1 MNNKYVLSSDQYNDF
16 YNFIKAHQDLNYN
29 QLDLYEKYGQSPFS
43 KFSWYMEADNN
54 HELII
59 FNYLLAK
66 WIDKQISN
74 SDSSIKEK
82 FRFFKDI
89 LDNSFINISY
99 QEIDTDFINNMF
111 IVKDRQGNLE
121 DNLIKLIG
129 QKI

>member
-1 MNNKYVLSSDQYNDF
+1 MNNKYVLSSAQYNDF

>member
-1 MNNKYVLSSDQYNDF
+1 M
-16 YNFIKAHQDLNYN
+16 
-29 QLDLYEKYGQSPFS
+29 
-43 KFSWYMEADNN
+43 
-54 HELII
+54 
-59 FNYLLAK
+59 AK

>member
-43 KFSWYMEADNN
+43 KFSWYMEADND
-54 HELII
+54 HKLVI

-74 SDSSIKEK
+74 SDPLISKKFEIVKSIIN
-82 FRFFKDI
+82 D
-89 LDNSFINISY
+89 SFINIFY
-99 QEIDTDFINNMF
+99 QEIDTDLINNMF
-111 IVKDRQGNLE
+111 IIKDDQGDLEENLV
-121 DNLIKLIG
+121 KLIG

>member
-1 MNNKYVLSSDQYNDF
+1 MNNKYVLSSAQYNDF

-54 HELII
+54 HKLII